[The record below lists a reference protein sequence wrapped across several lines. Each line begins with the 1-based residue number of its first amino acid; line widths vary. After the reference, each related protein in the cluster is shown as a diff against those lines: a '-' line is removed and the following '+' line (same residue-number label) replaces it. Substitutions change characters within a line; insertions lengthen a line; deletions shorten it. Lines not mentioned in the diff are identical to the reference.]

1 MLTSFKLKHNQTV
14 TDFLKVTLGVNKM
27 VRKYQTHAIFV
38 SPITFPSLWI
48 SKISVT
54 HIMSPL
60 KHDFFLHI
68 FILKKKKQY
77 IKHTNLQS
85 LHIEL

>member
-38 SPITFPSLWI
+38 SPIKGEPDKLNIKFAESLLA
-48 SKISVT
+48 KLNHKAQPNVNQT
-54 HIMSPL
+54 
-60 KHDFFLHI
+60 
-68 FILKKKKQY
+68 
-77 IKHTNLQS
+77 
-85 LHIEL
+85 